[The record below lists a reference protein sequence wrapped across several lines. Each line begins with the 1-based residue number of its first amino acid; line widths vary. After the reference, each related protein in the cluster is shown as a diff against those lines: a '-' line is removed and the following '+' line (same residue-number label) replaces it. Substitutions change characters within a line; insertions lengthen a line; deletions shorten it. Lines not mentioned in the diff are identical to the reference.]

1 MKTMNVRILSIICLA
16 TGLVAGYA
24 LRSLFTGSAL
34 PAPVVAKQIA
44 VAKQE
49 QQQQLR
55 QYEARMEQM
64 ATRHARL
71 DEQLNA
77 TRQELA
83 KVKTVHATHVN
94 TTRRLA
100 RQSNPNAGT
109 IAAACNCDSLAA
121 ATLQLLTTDAAK
133 DSLYEQTIRLM
144 EHESSNK
151 DSVIAFQAQRVGDLQ
166 QSLAGAIEEKAQ
178 LADANNA
185 LLKQI
190 KRHTR
195 KQKLLSAVALI
206 VSGAAAYGLVR

>member
-1 MKTMNVRILSIICLA
+1 MNVRILSIICLA

-34 PAPVVAKQIA
+34 PAPVVAKQSA

-55 QYEARMEQM
+55 QYQARMKQM

-77 TRQELA
+77 TRRELA

-100 RQSNPNAGT
+100 RQSNANAGS
-109 IAAACNCDSLAA
+109 IVVVCNCDSLAA
-121 ATLQLLTTDAAK
+121 ATLQLLATESTK
-133 DSLYEQTIRLM
+133 DSLYEQTIGLA